1 MAVNIGLI
9 ILLIGLGIYGI
20 YYVQKVYA
28 ADVSKDTNEIVNT
41 RITLDYLIECVS
53 KTFAHTLQEDIDS
66 LNLTQAEY
74 EERERL
80 NEDILANKKQAAH
93 GNPEAKKTIKQ
104 HIRNII
110 QHESVG
116 VTSKNITQ
124 VIAFN
129 DVSKLTGKDKFQILL
144 HYYTKKQGDIKKGF
158 DAMMY
163 ENRLTDAICINP
175 EATRRRKYRYIIDD
189 ERIGAVYDRVSH
201 NSDFDISYNDQLDI
215 VTQRIFEMYIGLN
228 SADLLLETGIDEVD
242 GGVSQI
248 PEKGFTKKLLAGMK
262 FSHESIWIVYHGLNI
277 QLTCLPLG
285 GQKELERVVNNI
297 YKFNPPYPLN
307 ESDGY
312 VACNMWDDTR
322 VVVMMPPFSEDYAFF
337 ARKHDSAPGVEPE
350 ILVKDENAN
359 ILLTILYWIIVGQK
373 NIIITGQQ
381 GTGKT
386 TFMKGLINYIPETA
400 NIRVNEM
407 IAELGLRYAFPNRNT
422 LAVQQTATISMQD
435 GLNILKKTNGFV
447 NLIGEIAEA
456 IQSVFF
462 VQQSQKASAQAMGT
476 HHAKTTDALVNSIA
490 QDLQEEKVYQS
501 KEESMPVVVEAINFD
516 CHLENTKGHRH
527 VAFLNE
533 VIPVKGRK
541 YPYTNPKTEAEGLQN
556 QTEYYMR
563 TTDRVYYEI
572 RPIIE
577 YRNGKFILLNLP
589 SEKTLE
595 DIERKLIYK
604 EDIDEF
610 QMDMAML
617 RRFMSSPENSSSAMQ
632 INR

>member
-1 MAVNIGLI
+1 MVVNIIL
-9 ILLIGLGIYGI
+9 ILLLVGGGLYAA
-20 YYVQKVYA
+20 YYVHKKYD
-28 ADVSKDTNEIVNT
+28 ADVSKDTNELVNA
-41 RITLDYLIECVS
+41 RITINYLIDCVA
-53 KTFAHTLQEDIDS
+53 KTFAHTLQEDLDS
-66 LNLTQAEY
+66 LNLTQEEY
-74 EERERL
+74 EERERS
-80 NEDILANKKQAAH
+80 NEEILTNKKEAAH
-93 GNPEAKKTIKQ
+93 GNPEAKRTIKK
-104 HIRNII
+104 HIKNII
-110 QHESVG
+110 RHESVG
-116 VTSKNITQ
+116 VTSKNINQ
-124 VIAFN
+124 VIAFD
-129 DVSKLTGKDKFQILL
+129 DVKKLTGKDKFQILL
-144 HYYTKKQGDIKKGF
+144 HYYTKKHGDIKKGF

-163 ENRLTDAICINP
+163 ENRLVDAVCINP
-175 EATRRRKYRYIIDD
+175 ESERRKKYRYIIDD
-189 ERIGAVYDRVSH
+189 ERIGKVYDNVSR
-201 NSDFDISYNDQLDI
+201 NDDFQLSYNDKLDI

-248 PEKGFTKKLLAGMK
+248 PEKGFTKKLLNGMK
-262 FSHESIWIVYHGLNI
+262 FSHEVIWIVYHGFNI
-277 QLTCLPLG
+277 QLTCLPFG

-312 VACNMWDDTR
+312 VACSMWDDTR

-359 ILLTILYWIIVGQK
+359 ILLTILYWIILGQK

-386 TFMKGLINYIPETA
+386 TFMKALINYIPETA
-400 NIRVNEM
+400 NIRINEM

-476 HHAKTTDALVNSIA
+476 HHAKTTDALINSIA

-501 KEESMPVVVEAINFD
+501 KEESMQVVVEAVNFD

-527 VAFLNE
+527 VQFLNE

-541 YPYTNPKTEAEGLQN
+541 YPHPTPMSEADMREN
-556 QTEYYMR
+556 ETEYYVR
-563 TTDRVYYEI
+563 KTDRVYFEI

-577 YRNGKFILLNLP
+577 YQNGKFELINLP
-589 SEKTLE
+589 SDKTLQ
-595 DIERKLIYK
+595 DIEKKLVYSDDVREFN
-604 EDIDEF
+604 EDME
-610 QMDMAML
+610 ML
-617 RRFMSSPENSSSAMQ
+617 RKYLDSKKNKVTG
-632 INR
+632 